1 MHLMTVEGKTY
12 LDDKKKMVDQLLDK
26 YLPPENTA
34 PISLH
39 SAMRYSIMAG
49 GKRIR
54 PILCFASYEYCN
66 GDMDNLEPVYLAMAA
81 LEMVHTY
88 SLIHDDLPCMDDD
101 DLRRGM
107 LTCHKKF
114 GEAIAVLAGDA
125 LHDIAF
131 ELVAKSGSNESVMEL
146 AKSTGTMGMI
156 GGQVGDVEAEGRD
169 VDRAEIISI
178 HLRKTAALIRASVRI
193 GAILAKA
200 DSLTFDDLSLYGE
213 KIGLAFQI
221 IDDILDIEGTED
233 LLGKPI
239 GADSKRGKATYPGVV
254 GMDRAKRD
262 ALELTEESLT
272 YINDTDNML
281 GYIARYIG
289 SRNN

>member
-1 MHLMTVEGKTY
+1 MQLMTVDGKTY
-12 LDDKKKMVDQLLDK
+12 LDNYREKADQLLDQ
-26 YLPPENTA
+26 YLPPDIAIPT
-34 PISLH
+34 SLH

-54 PILCFASYEYCN
+54 PILCIASYEYCN
-66 GDMDNLEPVYLAMAA
+66 GDMNNLEPVHLAMAA

-107 LTCHKKF
+107 LTCHKKY

-146 AKSTGTMGMI
+146 AKSSGTMGMI
-156 GGQVGDVEAEGRD
+156 GGQVGDVEAEGKD
-169 VDRAEIISI
+169 INLAEITSI

-193 GAILAKA
+193 GAILAKTD
-200 DSLTFDDLSLYGE
+200 DSTFNNLSIYGE

-221 IDDILDIEGTED
+221 IDDILDIEGTEE

-239 GADSKRGKATYPGVV
+239 GADSKRKKATYPGVV
-254 GMDRAKRD
+254 GMRKARED
-262 ALELTEESLT
+262 ASVLIEESLK
-272 YINDTDNML
+272 YINDDDNML
-281 GYIARYIG
+281 RYIAKYIG

>member
-262 ALELTEESLT
+262 ALELTEESL
-272 YINDTDNML
+272 
-281 GYIARYIG
+281 
-289 SRNN
+289 